1 MKIIGGRGII
11 MCDEWK
17 NNFLSFKDW
26 AMTNGYKEDLTID
39 RIDVNGNYEPDNC
52 RWITNKEQQSNKR
65 NNVIVEYNNEKMT
78 LKQWSD
84 RMKLDY
90 KSVHYYYHY
99 HKIPLELILDK
110 AKKRI
115 KR

>member
-1 MKIIGGRGII
+1 

-17 NNFLSFKDW
+17 NSFFKFREW
-26 AMTNGYKEDLTID
+26 AIKNGYREDLSID
-39 RIDVNGNYEPDNC
+39 RIDVNGNYEPSNC
-52 RWITNKEQQSNKR
+52 RWVDAKIQSNNRR
-65 NNVIVEYNNEKMT
+65 NNIVVELNGEKMT

-84 RMKLDY
+84 KMKLDY

-110 AKKRI
+110 AKKE
-115 KR
+115 